1 MLPITRALAHG
12 WTFDAVV
19 HAQDFRPSKWASDV
33 IARSGAPV
41 RYALT
46 RDLLGALSGKTE
58 TSELLAVA
66 RMPPDDPW
74 RIPVRGDLLAVVI
87 DEPANPGN
95 LGTLVRSCDALGVHG
110 VILTGHAADLYDP
123 ATITASRGSLFA
135 LPVVRL
141 DSPTAVEQWVA
152 GVRRITGRCMIVGA
166 DEQGHSELSA
176 HDFTLPTVV
185 LLGNEARGLGRAYLA
200 MCDALVRIPMTG
212 SASSL
217 NVSVAGSIVLYEA
230 ARQRRAASA

>member
-1 MLPITRALAHG
+1 MRRTC
-12 WTFDAVV
+12 T
-19 HAQDFRPSKWASDV
+19 
-33 IARSGAPV
+33 
-41 RYALT
+41 
-46 RDLLGALSGKTE
+46 
-58 TSELLAVA
+58 
-66 RMPPDDPW
+66 
-74 RIPVRGDLLAVVI
+74 
-87 DEPANPGN
+87 
-95 LGTLVRSCDALGVHG
+95 
-110 VILTGHAADLYDP
+110 DP

-217 NVSVAGSIVLYEA
+217 NVSVAGSIVAVRGRSPATGRVRLI
-230 ARQRRAASA
+230 ARGGSLGVHGSGGAGADRSVSHAPVGARATGGPEPRPAPAEYQDHGRKAGTTRLSAPPGQRAGC